1 MKILSYCNLYLRF
14 SDGIHGM
21 TKKDLQKIFDSFS
34 KVRVLIIG
42 DAMVDAYIWGS
53 VNRMSPE
60 APVPIVTVQ
69 KKEARLGGAANV
81 ALNVQAMGATP
92 ILCSVIGDD
101 MYGREFV
108 DLMDRQKLTT
118 QAIFKSQKRATTVKT
133 RVIGNNHHLLRVD
146 EELESE
152 VSKQETLLMIEKIS
166 FMIKTNA
173 VDVIVFEDYDKG
185 VITPDLILKVV
196 VEAAKKKIPV
206 AVDPKKKNFHFYKN
220 ITLFKPN
227 LKELKEGIKID
238 IDIAEKGILSKVA
251 DELRTRQ
258 GMENI
263 LITLSEK
270 GMFIATKKVKHIV
283 PAHMRNISDVSGA
296 GDTVIGVA
304 SLGLALKLDPILM
317 VELANIAGGLVCEKV
332 GVVPIDKEQLLEE
345 SLKLLTK

>member
-1 MKILSYCNLYLRF
+1 L
-14 SDGIHGM
+14 
-21 TKKDLQKIFDSFS
+21 TKKELQKIFDSFS
-34 KVRVLIIG
+34 NVRVLIIG
-42 DAMVDAYIWGS
+42 DAMVDAYIWGN

-60 APVPIVTVQ
+60 APVPVVTVQ

-81 ALNVQAMGATP
+81 ALNVQSMGATP
-92 ILCSVIGDD
+92 ILCSVIGED

-108 DLMDRQKLTT
+108 ELMEKQKLST
-118 QAIFKSQKRATTVKT
+118 QAIFRTSTRATTVKT

-146 EELESE
+146 EEQESE
-152 VSKQETLLMIEKIS
+152 VSKSDTQLMIKEIS
-166 FMIKTNA
+166 LLIKSGA
-173 VDVIVFEDYDKG
+173 IDVIVFEDYDKG
-185 VITPDLILKVV
+185 VITPELILKVV
-196 VEAAKKKIPV
+196 IEASKKKIPI
-206 AVDPKKKNFHFYKN
+206 AVDPKKKNFQFYKN

-227 LKELKEGIKID
+227 LKELKEGIKAD
-238 IDIAEKGILSKVA
+238 FNMVEKGILSKVA

-270 GMFIATKKVKHIV
+270 GMFIATKKIKHIV
-283 PAHMRNISDVSGA
+283 PAHIRNVADVSGA

-332 GVVPIDKEQLLEE
+332 GVVPIDKELFLQE
-345 SLKLLTK
+345 SITLLTQ

>member
-1 MKILSYCNLYLRF
+1 MSP
-14 SDGIHGM
+14 
-21 TKKDLQKIFDSFS
+21 KDLHKIFDSFS
-34 KVRVLIIG
+34 NVRVLIIG
-42 DAMVDAYIWGS
+42 DAMVDAYIWGN

-69 KKEARLGGAANV
+69 KRETRLGGAANV
-81 ALNVQAMGATP
+81 ALNVQAMGASP

-108 DLMDRQKLTT
+108 ELMEKQKLSTE
-118 QAIFKSQKRATTVKT
+118 AIFKVQKRATTVKT

-146 EELESE
+146 EEQESE
-152 VSKQETLLMIEKIS
+152 VTKAETELMIKKVLLLLKKKE
-166 FMIKTNA
+166 

-196 VEAAKKKIPV
+196 IAASKNKIPV
-206 AVDPKKKNFHFYKN
+206 AVDPKKKNFQFYKN

-227 LKELKEGIKID
+227 LKELKEGIKAD
-238 IDIAEKGILSKVA
+238 FNIAEKIILSKVA
-251 DELRTRQ
+251 DELRIRQ

-283 PAHMRNISDVSGA
+283 PAHIRNVADVSGA

-304 SLGLALKLDPILM
+304 ALGLALKLDPILM

-332 GVVPIDKEQLLEE
+332 GVVPIDKELLLQE
-345 SLKLLTK
+345 SINLLAK

>member
-1 MKILSYCNLYLRF
+1 
-14 SDGIHGM
+14 
-21 TKKDLQKIFDSFS
+21 
-34 KVRVLIIG
+34 
-42 DAMVDAYIWGS
+42 
-53 VNRMSPE
+53 
-60 APVPIVTVQ
+60 VQ
-69 KKEARLGGAANV
+69 S
-81 ALNVQAMGATP
+81 MGATP

-108 DLMDRQKLTT
+108 ELMEKQKLST
-118 QAIFKSQKRATTVKT
+118 QAIFKSAKRATTVKT

-146 EELESE
+146 EEVEAE
-152 VSKQETLLMIEKIS
+152 VTKPETLQMIEKIS
-166 FMIKTNA
+166 FLIKTNA

-196 VEAAKKKIPV
+196 IEASKKKIPI
-206 AVDPKKKNFHFYKN
+206 AVDPKKKNFQFYKN

-227 LKELKEGIKID
+227 LKELKEGIKAD
-238 IDIAEKGILSKVA
+238 FNLAGKEILSKVA

-283 PAHMRNISDVSGA
+283 PAHIRTVADVSGA

-304 SLGLALKLDPILM
+304 ALGLALKLDPILM

-332 GVVPIDKEQLLEE
+332 GVVPIDKELLFQE
-345 SLKLLTK
+345 SITLLTK

>member
-1 MKILSYCNLYLRF
+1 
-14 SDGIHGM
+14 M

-42 DAMVDAYIWGS
+42 DAMVDAYIWGN

-60 APVPIVTVQ
+60 APVPVVTVQ
-69 KKEARLGGAANV
+69 NKETRLGGAANV

-92 ILCSVIGDD
+92 ILCSMIGDD

-108 DLMDRQKLTT
+108 ELMEKQKLST
-118 QAIFKSQKRATTVKT
+118 QAIFKSQKRVTTVKT
-133 RVIGNNHHLLRVD
+133 RVIGNNRHLLRVD
-146 EELESE
+146 EEMESE
-152 VSKQETLLMIEKIS
+152 VSKPETQQMIEKIS
-166 FMIKTNA
+166 FLIKTHA

-196 VEAAKKKIPV
+196 IEASKKKIPI
-206 AVDPKKKNFHFYKN
+206 AVDPKKKNFQFYKN

-227 LKELKEGIKID
+227 LKELKEGIKAD
-238 IDIAEKGILSKVA
+238 FNLAGKEILSKVA

-283 PAHMRNISDVSGA
+283 PAHIRTVADVSGA

-304 SLGLALKLDPILM
+304 ALGLALKLDPILM

-332 GVVPIDKEQLLEE
+332 GVVPIDKELLFQE
-345 SLKLLTK
+345 SVALLTK

>member
-1 MKILSYCNLYLRF
+1 
-14 SDGIHGM
+14 M
-21 TKKDLQKIFDSFS
+21 TKKDLHKIFDSFS

-42 DAMVDAYIWGS
+42 DAMVDAYIWGN

-60 APVPIVTVQ
+60 APVPVVTVQ

-92 ILCSVIGDD
+92 VLCSVIGDD
-101 MYGREFV
+101 MYGREFAE
-108 DLMDRQKLTT
+108 LMEKQNLST
-118 QAIFKSQKRATTVKT
+118 QAIFKSQKRTTTVKT
-133 RVIGNNHHLLRVD
+133 RIIGNNHHLLRVD
-146 EELESE
+146 EEQETE
-152 VSKQETLLMIEKIS
+152 VSKAETQLMIDKIT

-173 VDVIVFEDYDKG
+173 IDVIVFEDYDKG
-185 VITPDLILKVV
+185 VITPDLILRVV
-196 VEAAKKKIPV
+196 IEASKKKIPI
-206 AVDPKKKNFHFYKN
+206 AVDPKKKNFQFYKN

-227 LKELKEGIKID
+227 LKELKEGLKVD
-238 IDIAEKGILSKVA
+238 INIVEKVILSKIA

-283 PAHMRNISDVSGA
+283 PAHTRNITDVSGA

-304 SLGLALKLDPILM
+304 SLGLALKLDPILI

-345 SLKLLTK
+345 SIKYLSK

>member
-1 MKILSYCNLYLRF
+1 
-14 SDGIHGM
+14 M

-34 KVRVLIIG
+34 NVRVLIIG
-42 DAMVDAYIWGS
+42 DAMVDAYIWGN

-60 APVPIVTVQ
+60 APVPVVTVQ

-81 ALNVQAMGATP
+81 ALNIQAMGATP
-92 ILCSVIGDD
+92 ILCTVIGND
-101 MYGREFV
+101 MYGNEFV
-108 DLMDRQKLTT
+108 SLMEKQKLST
-118 QAIFKSQKRATTVKT
+118 QAIIRSDKRATTVKT

-146 EELESE
+146 EEIESE
-152 VSKQETLLMIEKIS
+152 VSKAETNQLIEKIS
-166 FMIKTNA
+166 FLIKSNA
-173 VDVIVFEDYDKG
+173 IDVVVFEDYDKG
-185 VITPDLILKVV
+185 VITSELILKVV
-196 VEAAKKKIPV
+196 IESSKKKIPV
-206 AVDPKKKNFHFYKN
+206 AVDPKKKNFQFYKN

-227 LKELKEGIKID
+227 LKELREGIKKEIN
-238 IDIAEKGILSKVA
+238 IAEKEILSKVA

-283 PAHMRNISDVSGA
+283 PAHVRNVADVSGA

-304 SLGLALKLDPILM
+304 ALGLALKLDPILM

-332 GVVPIDKEQLLEE
+332 GVVPIDKKLLLEE
-345 SLKLLTK
+345 SITLLTK

>member
-1 MKILSYCNLYLRF
+1 
-14 SDGIHGM
+14 
-21 TKKDLQKIFDSFS
+21 
-34 KVRVLIIG
+34 
-42 DAMVDAYIWGS
+42 MVDAYIWGN

-81 ALNVQAMGATP
+81 ALNIQAMGATP

-108 DLMDRQKLTT
+108 ELMEKQKLST
-118 QAIFKSQKRATTVKT
+118 QAIFQVPNRTTTVKT

-146 EELESE
+146 EEQVSN
-152 VSKQETLLMIEKIS
+152 VSKTETQQMIDKAT
-166 FMIKTNA
+166 FLIKTNA
-173 VDVIVFEDYDKG
+173 VDVVIFEDYDKG
-185 VITPDLILKVV
+185 VITPELILKVV
-196 VEAAKKKIPV
+196 LAASKKKIPI
-206 AVDPKKKNFHFYKN
+206 AVDPKKKNFQFYKN

-227 LKELKEGIKID
+227 LKELKEGIKAEIN
-238 IDIAEKGILSKVA
+238 IVEKGILSKVA

-283 PAHMRNISDVSGA
+283 PAHIRNVADVSGA

-332 GVVPIDKEQLLEE
+332 GVVPIDKKMLLQE
-345 SLKLLTK
+345 SITLLIK

>member
-1 MKILSYCNLYLRF
+1 MV
-14 SDGIHGM
+14 
-21 TKKDLQKIFDSFS
+21 KKDLEKIFDSFN

-42 DAMVDAYIWGS
+42 DAMVDAYIWGTA
-53 VNRMSPE
+53 NRMSPE
-60 APVPIVTVQ
+60 APVPVVTVQ
-69 KKEARLGGAANV
+69 KKETRLGGAANV

-101 MYGREFV
+101 MYGREFME
-108 DLMDRQKLTT
+108 LMEKQKLST
-118 QAIFKSQKRATTVKT
+118 QAIFQVKKRTTTVKT
-133 RVIGNNHHLLRVD
+133 RIIGNNHHLLRVD
-146 EELESE
+146 EEQESE
-152 VSKQETLLMIEKIS
+152 ITKQETQQLIEKIS
-166 FMIKTNA
+166 FLIKTGA

-196 VEAAKKKIPV
+196 VEASKKKIPV
-206 AVDPKKKNFHFYKN
+206 AVDPKKKNFQFYKN

-227 LKELKEGIKID
+227 LKELKEGIKAD
-238 IDIAEKGILSKVA
+238 FNMVEQEILSKVA

-283 PAHMRNISDVSGA
+283 PAHIRNVADVSGA

-332 GVVPIDKEQLLEE
+332 GVVPIDKELLLKE
-345 SLKLLTK
+345 SITLLTK